1 MAVRVSF
8 QVELSIS
15 ETTDS
20 LNELGKTPPWKGKAD
35 VLDNG
40 GTWRQRIAAGATDLE
55 IDLNGLSNGRLLAIK
70 TSQEIT
76 IKKNANTGEAW
87 TIRPLGVGAT
97 EGIFVSTT
105 DGITSLFVTNAG
117 SLDAEVTFSLAGL
130 V

>member
-15 ETTDS
+15 ESTES
-20 LNELGKTPPWKGKAD
+20 LSELGKTCPCKGKTD

-40 GTWRQRIAAGATDLE
+40 GTWRQRILAGATDVE
-55 IDLNGLSNGRLLAIK
+55 IDMNGLSNGRLIAIK
-70 TSQEIT
+70 SNQEIS
-76 IKKNANTGEAW
+76 IKKNSNAGEAG

-97 EGIFVSTT
+97 EGVFVVTT
-105 DGITSLFVTNAG
+105 DGITSIFVTNAG
-117 SLDAEVTFSLAGL
+117 GLDAEVTFSFGGL